1 MKSAKLQLNNL
12 EFNAYG
18 LIGDTSVADELVAI
32 LENDFEIEKNGN
44 QDFFYNKYENLTI
57 DDARN
62 LKKMH
67 ESRPVSAK
75 GKKIFIVITDSI
87 NAEAQNALL
96 KLLEEPASYAH
107 FFIIIPQMNLLL
119 PTVRSRL
126 HFINTDKIVTKN
138 ADSNDLSEVVKKFL
152 DAGKVKRLEI
162 VKKVAEEISKD
173 KKTKQYAIDFVNEI
187 QRQIRSDAQNLSKSA
202 LALEV
207 TQLTL
212 KYLNDR
218 APSVKMLLEYV
229 ALNV

>member
-75 GKKIFIVITDSI
+75 GKKIFIVVADNI

-126 HFINTDKIVTKN
+126 HFINTDKVVTKN
-138 ADSNDLSEVVKKFL
+138 DDSNDLSEDVKKFL

-173 KKTKQYAIDFVNEI
+173 KKTKQYAIDFVNEV

-229 ALNV
+229 SLSI